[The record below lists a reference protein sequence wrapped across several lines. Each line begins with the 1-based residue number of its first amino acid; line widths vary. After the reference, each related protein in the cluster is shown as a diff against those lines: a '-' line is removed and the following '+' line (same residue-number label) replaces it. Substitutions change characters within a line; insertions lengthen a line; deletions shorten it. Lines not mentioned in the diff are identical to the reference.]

1 MDKPPCTALTA
12 WPATRWF
19 DAKHSSRLPVTR
31 TSTESKVMDRAVYVV
46 LSDDKQ
52 NQSDGHF
59 AVIIFRIFWTD
70 IISTFVMLLR
80 VAKYFRP

>member
-1 MDKPPCTALTA
+1 
-12 WPATRWF
+12 
-19 DAKHSSRLPVTR
+19 
-31 TSTESKVMDRAVYVV
+31 MDRAVYVV

-70 IISTFVMLLR
+70 LISTFVMLLR